1 MRKIRL
7 IRISALL
14 FILGILLQTCPAA
27 CATHKLKMK
36 KFEGGFFS
44 INKPGGWKIITAGTC
59 GSFAFLI
66 RDPSE
71 SLRQIFYF
79 GEVGPVYLNVQ
90 QKQID
95 QQYMSMGGYPV
106 GWIDMPV
113 VNPLTPGEFL
123 SNFHIIAKSQ
133 VAQQFMPGCPRLE
146 NIKVISKKSE
156 PCPIPGGSTEL
167 LRALFTKNGKLGE
180 GLFLITVAPMLPFTG
195 NPGGGIGYGFLVT
208 GITAPKK
215 EFKDLEKSLANS
227 IKSFWV
233 SQNYVNNCLRQ
244 QASTYAGIL
253 KAGKTLN
260 ETSDIIMKGWEA
272 RNKTEDILSEK
283 WSDAILGKER
293 LYNPLSGKVY
303 EFENGFYD
311 KYNHNRGEYD
321 MNKLELLPKDNYNL
335 WMKVPLDGHK
345 NIR

>member
-1 MRKIRL
+1 MRNFYLSRTLTFLL
-7 IRISALL
+7 IM
-14 FILGILLQTCPAA
+14 GILLHYYPAVS
-27 CATHKLKMK
+27 ATHKLKTE

-44 INKPGGWKIITAGTC
+44 IVKPKGWKIITAGTC
-59 GSFAFLI
+59 GSFSFLI
-66 RDPSE
+66 RDPSK

-79 GEVGPVYLNVQ
+79 GEVGPVYLNSR

-95 QQYMSMGGYPV
+95 QQYMNMGGYPV

-133 VAQQFMPGCPRLE
+133 AARQFMPGCPRLE
-146 NIKVISKKSE
+146 NIKVVSRKSE

-167 LRALFTKNGKLGE
+167 LRALFIKNGELGE

-208 GITAPKK
+208 GITTPKK
-215 EFKDLEKSLANS
+215 EFKDLEKSLVNS
-227 IKSFWV
+227 VKSFWV

-293 LYNPLSGKVY
+293 LYDPASGNVY
-303 EFENGFYD
+303 ECENGFYD
-311 KYNHNRGEYD
+311 KYNSNRDKYN
-321 MNKLELLPKDNYNL
+321 MNKLELLTKDDYNL
-335 WMKVPLDGHK
+335 WTKIPIDGNK

>member
-1 MRKIRL
+1 MKNFSL
-7 IRISALL
+7 IRVLVLL
-14 FILGILLQTCPAA
+14 LVTGILIQSCPAVS
-27 CATHKLKMK
+27 ATSKLKME

-44 INKPGGWKIITAGTC
+44 INKPKGWNIITAGTC
-59 GSFAFLI
+59 ASFSFLI
-66 RDPSE
+66 QDPSE

-95 QQYMSMGGYPV
+95 QQYVSMGGYPV

-113 VNPLTPGEFL
+113 VNPLTPGGFL
-123 SNFHIIAKSQ
+123 SNFHVIAKSQ
-133 VAQQFMPGCPRLE
+133 AARQFMPDCPKLE
-146 NIKVISKKSE
+146 NIKIISRKSE

-180 GLFLITVAPMLPFTG
+180 GLFLITVAPMLPYTG

-215 EFKDLEKSLANS
+215 EFENIEESLVNS
-227 IKSFWV
+227 IKSFWI
-233 SQNYVNNCLRQ
+233 SQDYVNNCLRQ
-244 QASTYAGIL
+244 QTSTYAGIL

-272 RNKTEDILSEK
+272 RNKSEDILSEK

-293 LYNPLSGKVY
+293 LYDPLTGKVY

-311 KYNHNRGEYD
+311 KYNHNREEYN
-321 MNKLELLPKDNYNL
+321 MNKLELLPEDDYNL
-335 WMKVPLDGHK
+335 WMKVPLDGHNNVK
-345 NIR
+345 